1 MIVELPIYN
10 RIIIALIDLIGIW
23 LAISVYKGIA
33 KKSLARIFLYSIGT
47 MLVWVNFAFFARLVG
62 QARPDL
68 GLMSLKIAWFA
79 TPFLFV
85 FLHMLVISYLDKEK
99 QYKFLNNLILFL
111 GLGVSLT
118 TLLTGLI
125 VNDIEFVGSDL
136 TIIYGAGMWVFLG
149 VIAFFMVV
157 PLYILIKAYFNAD
170 PARKTKIEYLLT
182 GILIFYIA
190 NAIFN
195 ISYPIFFGVF
205 DLYWLGDYSS
215 IILLGIIAY
224 AIVARELFGI
234 KVILTALL
242 VSLIAI
248 LLGFDI
254 FVFTPQLSIKI
265 YKGVALIVFLYFG
278 FSLIK
283 SVIKEIIYRERLAKL
298 YALEK
303 KARAEVEKI
312 GEAKTQFA
320 RATQHDIKNHLTS
333 MIGFLE
339 FIFDGTYGKVPVK
352 LKDPLMKSQVSAKR
366 LMRMADSL
374 LDFSKFQTG
383 KGTVTLETNVDFD
396 KIVREI
402 LEEVDFEIKDKDLY
416 LKYEKEGEIPNIKAD
431 SEKLKV
437 ALFNIID
444 NAIKYTNK
452 GGITLILSK
461 NKRNIR
467 LEVRDTGIGL
477 EPEKAKQLFSSVFL
491 RGKEAQKIHGS
502 GKGVGMYVTGY
513 IIKAHGGKIW
523 AESKGK
529 NKGTSFFIELLAS

>member
-1 MIVELPIYN
+1 M
-10 RIIIALIDLIGIW
+10 
-23 LAISVYKGIA
+23 
-33 KKSLARIFLYSIGT
+33 
-47 MLVWVNFAFFARLVG
+47 
-62 QARPDL
+62 
-68 GLMSLKIAWFA
+68 
-79 TPFLFV
+79 
-85 FLHMLVISYLDKEK
+85 
-99 QYKFLNNLILFL
+99 
-111 GLGVSLT
+111 
-118 TLLTGLI
+118 
-125 VNDIEFVGSDL
+125 
-136 TIIYGAGMWVFLG
+136 
-149 VIAFFMVV
+149 
-157 PLYILIKAYFNAD
+157 YFG
-170 PARKTKIEYLLT
+170 YLL
-182 GILIFYIA
+182 IRS
-190 NAIFN
+190 AI
-195 ISYPIFFGVF
+195 
-205 DLYWLGDYSS
+205 
-215 IILLGIIAY
+215 
-224 AIVARELFGI
+224 R
-234 KVILTALL
+234 
-242 VSLIAI
+242 
-248 LLGFDI
+248 
-254 FVFTPQLSIKI
+254 
-265 YKGVALIVFLYFG
+265 
-278 FSLIK
+278 
-283 SVIKEIIYRERLAKL
+283 EIIYRERLAKL

-383 KGTVTLETNVDFD
+383 KGTVILETNIDFD

-461 NKRNIR
+461 NKRSIR

-477 EPEKAKQLFSSVFL
+477 EPEKAKQLFSSIFI